1 MRGENLLFEDGLRM
15 NIQKMSVWGPVCLT
29 LGLLAGF
36 AGPAGAGTIV
46 GSKHDFTNSGFT
58 GGQICV
64 VCHTP
69 HNADISVTD
78 APLWNHTLSTQTYLL
93 YSSPTLDAI
102 PVQPSASSKL
112 CLSCHDGTV
121 AVDSFGG
128 QPGGAF
134 NLGGDVAVGAGPE
147 GLSDDHPI
155 SFTYDTALASLDAG
169 LHDPAT
175 TQVIIGEGDKTKGP
189 DSIANLLLF
198 NGTLQCASCH
208 DVHNNF
214 TALPAPGDNLLKVSL
229 NGSQL
234 CLTCHDK

>member
-1 MRGENLLFEDGLRM
+1 M
-15 NIQKMSVWGPVCLT
+15 NRQKISTWASMCPVV
-29 LGLLAGF
+29 GLLAISLIGS
-36 AGPAGAGTIV
+36 AGAGTIV
-46 GSKHDFTNSGFT
+46 GSRHDFTNSGFT

-64 VCHTP
+64 ICHTP
-69 HNADISVTD
+69 HNADVSVTE
-78 APLWNHTLSTQTYLL
+78 APLWNHTLTQKVYQL

-102 PVQPSASSKL
+102 PLQPSASSKL

-128 QPGGAF
+128 QPGGTF
-134 NLGGDVAVGAGPE
+134 VMTGDPAVGAGPE
-147 GLSDDHPI
+147 DLTDDHPI
-155 SFTYDTALASLDAG
+155 SFTYDTALANLDGG

-189 DSIANLLLF
+189 DSISNLLLF

-214 TALPAPGDNLLKVSL
+214 TALPAPGDMTNYLLKVSIA
-229 NGSQL
+229 GSQL